1 MNCEIC
7 YKYIECYKLA
17 DKALFYELYMEEMK
31 NYIESYKQFRTFF
44 QDVFLKKY
52 GSTVVQVPSKES
64 TQSKHIPL
72 FITSHERFLSKE
84 KKLFNLL
91 KYISKA

>member
-1 MNCEIC
+1 M
-7 YKYIECYKLA
+7 
-17 DKALFYELYMEEMK
+17 
-31 NYIESYKQFRTFF
+31 
-44 QDVFLKKY
+44 
-52 GSTVVQVPSKES
+52 PSKES